1 MSRERKLLFD
11 AGLVFILGILAS
23 GLGYVI
29 RIILAKQLSL
39 EEFGLFFAV
48 FSFVWFFMV
57 FRDFGLSYSLMK
69 FIPEF
74 LIKKQYEK
82 IKASILFVIFV
93 NLFVS
98 FLIAFL
104 FFLFSDYLSES
115 YFKNELS
122 KPILLILSIFFI
134 LNTLYR
140 VLMSI
145 FVGFQKSQYYSFD
158 LFFINLFVLIGIFI
172 FKKFGFLSP
181 ALSYVFAVSM
191 GVIWG
196 TIIIFKLFNFFK
208 YRFDFSHN
216 LKLKLFSYGLPLM
229 LASIG
234 YMVMGQMDIL
244 MITKFRPLAD
254 VAVYSVVLP
263 TAMLLITFGGSLAEV
278 LLPFVSE
285 YWAAKKIKQL
295 NKIINEAY
303 LKIFVILVPIG
314 LIFFIFAD
322 VILLILFGKNFVS
335 GFNALRI
342 LSLGTL
348 FFSVAVINNSII
360 SAMGKPKLVTK
371 IIFIGMFLNI
381 ILNLILIP
389 KYGIDGAAIATTLT
403 YILVL
408 ILSSYFVSS
417 TMQIKLPISN
427 WIKSVSA
434 GMLTLF
440 IGLLLRY
447 YLNFS
452 ILSEFFVVF
461 ISCIS
466 IYLFLI
472 HFWRVANVLEVI
484 LSLFKI
490 IKSKLYTGVISQN

>member
-196 TIIIFKLFNFFK
+196 TIIIFKL
-208 YRFDFSHN
+208 
-216 LKLKLFSYGLPLM
+216 
-229 LASIG
+229 
-234 YMVMGQMDIL
+234 
-244 MITKFRPLAD
+244 
-254 VAVYSVVLP
+254 
-263 TAMLLITFGGSLAEV
+263 LISPSL
-278 LLPFVSE
+278 
-285 YWAAKKIKQL
+285 I
-295 NKIINEAY
+295 
-303 LKIFVILVPIG
+303 
-314 LIFFIFAD
+314 
-322 VILLILFGKNFVS
+322 
-335 GFNALRI
+335 
-342 LSLGTL
+342 
-348 FFSVAVINNSII
+348 
-360 SAMGKPKLVTK
+360 
-371 IIFIGMFLNI
+371 
-381 ILNLILIP
+381 
-389 KYGIDGAAIATTLT
+389 
-403 YILVL
+403 
-408 ILSSYFVSS
+408 
-417 TMQIKLPISN
+417 
-427 WIKSVSA
+427 
-434 GMLTLF
+434 
-440 IGLLLRY
+440 
-447 YLNFS
+447 
-452 ILSEFFVVF
+452 
-461 ISCIS
+461 
-466 IYLFLI
+466 
-472 HFWRVANVLEVI
+472 
-484 LSLFKI
+484 
-490 IKSKLYTGVISQN
+490 